1 MNHKQVLR
9 VVLDQ
14 PQLFIEET
22 LNSAMIRGE
31 VIVNFNKDT
40 QIQGPIELVFEG
52 IQRYQ
57 TWPGNKLFN
66 FACLFSI

>member
-1 MNHKQVLR
+1 MNHKDVLR

-14 PQLFIEET
+14 PQLYIEET
-22 LNSAMIRGE
+22 LNSAMVRGE
-31 VIVNFNKDT
+31 VIVNFSKDT

-57 TWPGNKLFN
+57 IWPGNKLKKRVI
-66 FACLFSI
+66 A